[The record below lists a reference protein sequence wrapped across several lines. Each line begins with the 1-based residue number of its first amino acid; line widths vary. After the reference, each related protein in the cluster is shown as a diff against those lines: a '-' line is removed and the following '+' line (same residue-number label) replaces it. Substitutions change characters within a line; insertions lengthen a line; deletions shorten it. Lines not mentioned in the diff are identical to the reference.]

1 MLHALLSWEEF
12 HFWTLVFHLCA
23 MVLVCYFCESIWAS
37 ILYAHVTPQ
46 LIRRPKSN
54 YMETL
59 QRDITKG
66 MRGILIDWLVE
77 VCLDCFWLNLCIN
90 SSTIN
95 SSSLPF
101 NCATYIQ
108 IDVYNLQIWSN
119 QLHVNVFFTDG
130 RNFAHSF
137 QRGIE
142 CKVYTSDLVGL
153 NRSHKYSL
161 QPCPRSYSFPF
172 QIS

>member
-1 MLHALLSWEEF
+1 MF
-12 HFWTLVFHLCA
+12 VFRLCA
-23 MVLVCYFCESIWAS
+23 ILLIYFFLCESIS
-37 ILYAHVTPQ
+37 TTILYAHVTSQ

-142 CKVYTSDLVGL
+142 FKVSTSVLDGL
-153 NRSHKYSL
+153 DRSHKYSL
-161 QPCPRSYSFPF
+161 HSCSRSYSFPF
-172 QIS
+172 